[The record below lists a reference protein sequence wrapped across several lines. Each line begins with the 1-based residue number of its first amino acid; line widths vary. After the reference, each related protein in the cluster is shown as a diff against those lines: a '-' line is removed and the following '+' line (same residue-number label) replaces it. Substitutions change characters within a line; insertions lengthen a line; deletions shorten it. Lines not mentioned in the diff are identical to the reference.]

1 MIAARREM
9 NDSNVERGGMPGE
22 EQRPNQWKESVGEL
36 IRAGVHVVDPSR
48 TYVEGGVQ
56 VAAGVTLFPGTYL
69 LGRTRIEAGC
79 TIGPDCWICDTQV
92 ESSCVVRYSV
102 LEQARVREESV
113 VGPYAHLRSGADV
126 GPEARIG
133 NFVEV
138 KKARLDRGVKAG
150 HLAYIGDAQ
159 IGQGVNIG
167 AGTIT
172 CNYDGVAKHRTVIE
186 EGAFVGSNASLVAP
200 VSIGSDAIVAAGSTV
215 TEDVPALHTAFG
227 RARQVNKP
235 RARAAATEEE
245 DRAHDQPT
253 P

>member
-1 MIAARREM
+1 MK
-9 NDSNVERGGMPGE
+9 DSDGENGGMPRAE
-22 EQRPNQWKESVGEL
+22 HRSEPWKESVAEL
-36 IRAGVHVVDPSR
+36 IRGGVHVVDPSR
-48 TYVEGGVQ
+48 TYVEGGVR

-69 LGRTRIEAGC
+69 LGGTSIEAGC
-79 TIGPDCWICDTQV
+79 TIGPDCWICDTRV

-113 VGPYAHLRSGADV
+113 VGPYAHLRAGADV

-159 IGQGVNIG
+159 IGPGVNIG

-172 CNYDGVAKHRTVIE
+172 CNYDGLAKHRTVIE
-186 EGAFVGSNASLVAP
+186 EGAFIGSNASLVAP
-200 VSIGSDAIVAAGSTV
+200 VSIGPDAIVAAGSTV
-215 TEDVPALHTAFG
+215 TEDVPASHTAFG

-235 RARAAATEEE
+235 RDRTTEEE
-245 DRAHDQPT
+245 NEADDQPT